1 MKLLKCVYLSIL
13 FFSKKNAEIDALQKL
28 HGDHKNLQKDNTSAH
43 HDRLKTLADVADEN
57 KKYGQFANDAAQ
69 EHSKLRDTIADKEHP
84 LRVLRNEVAIL
95 GLENKNLQLVIDT
108 EAALR
113 EAKGKAEIVA
123 VTSVNKDLKDQ
134 TKRFEDDI
142 KEERARKDDA
152 HKILADLTS
161 EYLNLFWV
169 WLLSILVL
177 SILWIWLELS
187 TFIGFKSQINI
198 IIILF
203 RKT

>member
-1 MKLLKCVYLSIL
+1 M
-13 FFSKKNAEIDALQKL
+13 
-28 HGDHKNLQKDNTSAH
+28 
-43 HDRLKTLADVADEN
+43 
-57 KKYGQFANDAAQ
+57 
-69 EHSKLRDTIADKEHP
+69 
-84 LRVLRNEVAIL
+84 RNEVAIL

-152 HKILADLTS
+152 HKFLADLTS

>member
-1 MKLLKCVYLSIL
+1 MSSTTIEVERIITEYKELDIGSIRREHGDIL
-13 FFSKKNAEIDALQKL
+13 AKETDDLAAKIRANTEEKNADIDALQNL
-28 HGDHKNLQKDNTSAH
+28 HGEHKDLQKQNSAAH
-43 HDRLKTLADVADEN
+43 QGRLQTLADITDEN
-57 KKYGQFANDAAQ
+57 NKYWKFANDAVE
-69 EHSKLRDTIADKEHP
+69 EHSQLRDTIADNEHP

-142 KEERARKDDA
+142 SEESARKDDA
-152 HKILADLTS
+152 HKILDDLS
-161 EYLNLFWV
+161 
-169 WLLSILVL
+169 
-177 SILWIWLELS
+177 
-187 TFIGFKSQINI
+187 GM
-198 IIILF
+198 
-203 RKT
+203 